1 MRFGYQIMFIA
12 FRARA
17 FRFRARLTYIGKST
31 RHVVTRVKEHLNL
44 DSSVKSKIKEDIIEC
59 NLCNKK
65 DMGSLI
71 HRFSVIK
78 KCLSDY
84 DCKIHEAL
92 LIKKRQPKLNK
103 QLYENGSYFL
113 LQLF

>member
-1 MRFGYQIMFIA
+1 MP
-12 FRARA
+12 
-17 FRFRARLTYIGKST
+17 ST
-31 RHVVTRVKEHLNL
+31 CKLS
-44 DSSVKSKIKEDIIEC
+44 SSVKSKIKNHIIEC

-65 DMGSLI
+65 DMDSLI

-78 KCLSDY
+78 KCSSDY

-92 LIKKRQPKLNK
+92 LIKKHQLKLNK
-103 QLYENGSYFL
+103 ELYENGSSFL